1 MPAQHSGM
9 AMRFPALTATALL
22 GVAAGSF
29 APALSTAAEMQ
40 AFSIQRCESAQG
52 EVVYTDRSCAASGAR
67 PTPFPRE
74 LISRIAY
81 EGGHSATLISFAG
94 HFDDASRGP
103 VPKRRS
109 PLGGCAR
116 TPRQLSLDLEG
127 AWALHDV
134 NRLAESFHWVG
145 MSHRQSHR
153 VMDRLRQLN
162 DQPVQRAEYFNAQI
176 GPADMP
182 LEGNAGIVQLLLA
195 DGSGANIVDLDVRRY
210 SGCYFVT
217 FQRTS

>member
-1 MPAQHSGM
+1 M
-9 AMRFPALTATALL
+9 AMRFPALTATAVL
-22 GVAAGSF
+22 GAAAGSF

-40 AFSIQRCESAQG
+40 TFSIQRCESAQG

-74 LISRIAY
+74 LISRITY
-81 EGGHSATLISFAG
+81 EGGDSATSISFSG
-94 HFDDASRGP
+94 HFDDASRSP

-162 DQPVQRAEYFNAQI
+162 DQQVQRAEYFNAQI

-195 DGSGANIVDLDVRRY
+195 GGSGANIVDLDVRRY